1 MIDINAMMAEFKK
14 HPQIHDC
21 GMILCHNGVVRG
33 YARDGR
39 KVSGLRVKVDHARLQ
54 EILAKYRQRA
64 GIVDIQIKIME
75 DTDLNVG
82 DDVMVLI
89 VGGDIRENVLE
100 TMTDTLNDIKEFVTS
115 KTQYFV

>member
-1 MIDINAMMAEFKK
+1 MLDINAMMTEFKK

-39 KVSGLRVKVDHARLQ
+39 KVSGLRVMVDHAKLE
-54 EILAKYRQRA
+54 EILVKYRQRP
-64 GIVDIQIKIME
+64 GIVDIQIKIQE
-75 DTDLNVG
+75 DKDLSVG
-82 DDVMVLI
+82 DDVMLLI

-100 TMTDTLNDIKEFVTS
+100 TLTDTLNDVKEFVTS

>member
-14 HPQIHDC
+14 HSQIHDC

-39 KVSGLRVKVDHARLQ
+39 KVNGLRVKVDHAKLE
-54 EILAKYRQRA
+54 EILNKYRQCP
-64 GIVDIQIKIME
+64 GIVDVQIKIEE
-75 DTDLNVG
+75 DKDLSVG

-89 VGGDIRENVLE
+89 VGGDIRENVIE
-100 TMTDTLNDIKEFVTS
+100 TLTNALNDVKEFVTS